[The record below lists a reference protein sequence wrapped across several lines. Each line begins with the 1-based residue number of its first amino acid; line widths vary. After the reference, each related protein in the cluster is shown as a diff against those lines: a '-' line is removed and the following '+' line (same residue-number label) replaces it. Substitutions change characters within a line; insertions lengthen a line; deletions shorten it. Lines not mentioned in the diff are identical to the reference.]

1 MKFRQEFEVHEP
13 VSTVWSYFDQPARV
27 AGCIPGVEHVD
38 VVDGDHL
45 IVRAT
50 QKVGPIGATFESKVH
65 ITERIHEERMQFTST
80 GSAVRGAV
88 GNFRATNTV
97 HLAAVEGGT
106 RVVVEGEAALAGV
119 LGSIGQKIIMRH
131 ADKVTAEFARNL
143 EDALSGAATA
153 DAGAADTGSAGAAVS
168 AGVVTARRASPA
180 RLATGGDVWS
190 KASAVFG
197 GLSFVVS
204 LLILWRIGVQP

>member
-1 MKFRQEFEVHEP
+1 MRFRQEFEVREP
-13 VSTVWSYFDQPARV
+13 VSAVWTYFDQPARV

-38 VVDGDHL
+38 VLDDDHL

-50 QKVGPIGATFESKVH
+50 QKVGPIGATFESRVH
-65 ITERIHEERMQFTST
+65 ITERVREERMQFTST

-143 EDALSGAATA
+143 EDALSGAAPP
-153 DAGAADTGSAGAAVS
+153 DAGATGAAGAGAAAS
-168 AGVVTARRASPA
+168 AGRVAARRASPTRPA
-180 RLATGGDVWS
+180 AGGDVWS

>member
-1 MKFRQEFEVHEP
+1 MKFRQEFEVREP
-13 VSTVWSYFDQPARV
+13 VSAVWFYFDQPARV
-27 AGCIPGVEHVD
+27 AGCIPGVEHVEVID
-38 VVDGDHL
+38 ADHL

-65 ITERIHEERMQFTST
+65 ITERIDEKRIQFTST
-80 GSAVRGAV
+80 GSAVRGAI

-131 ADKVTAEFARNL
+131 ADKVTEEFARNL
-143 EDALSGAATA
+143 ENALSGTSAAKGDVA
-153 DAGAADTGSAGAAVS
+153 SVAAPAGI
-168 AGVVTARRASPA
+168 VTARRAMPTRPA
-180 RLATGGDVWS
+180 ASGDVWS

-204 LLILWRIGVQP
+204 LIILWRIGVQP